1 MTSSLLL
8 AATDG
13 AADFGGTGENWLF
26 WIIAIITVPAALGL
40 IFVRKAVHAALC
52 MALVMVCLGIVYLA
66 LQAPFLG
73 MVQIFVYAGAVMML
87 FLFLLMLVGVDS
99 SDSLVETIKGQRW
112 LALVFGLALAVLMI
126 SVIGQ
131 VSYGGAKGLNDIDT
145 AGNMTKMA
153 ELIFGQYVWAFE
165 ATSALLI
172 TAVLGAM
179 VLAHRERLTPKP
191 TQKTL
196 AAQRIKDGPIKAP
209 LPSPGVFARHNAVD
223 IPALLPDGSPSEL
236 SVSRVLTA
244 RGQNRSVL
252 TVSEDVTIIE
262 AEISPNAQNQSDAQ
276 GHPLRG
282 AGNPGVNSADV
293 ADVDRAAEVAEDE
306 VEGSRA

>member
-1 MTSSLLL
+1 MTTPSLLL
-8 AATDG
+8 AQATPG
-13 AADFGGTGENWLF
+13 AADLGGTGENVLF
-26 WIIAIITVPAALGL
+26 WVIALITVPGALGL
-40 IFVRKAVHAALC
+40 LFARKAVHAALC
-52 MALVMVCLGIVYLA
+52 MALVMVCLGIAYLA

-73 MVQIFVYAGAVMML
+73 VVQIFVYAGAVMML
-87 FLFLLMLVGVDS
+87 FLFMMMLVGVDS

-112 LALVFGLALAVLMI
+112 LAFVFGLALAVLMT

-131 VSYGGAKGLNDIDT
+131 ATYGGARGLQDVDT
-145 AGNMTKMA
+145 AGNMTGMA
-153 ELIFGQYVWAFE
+153 ELIFGKYVWAFE

-179 VLAHRERLTPKP
+179 MLAHRERLTPKA
-191 TQKTL
+191 TQKDL
-196 AAQRIKDGPIKAP
+196 AIKRIQEGPIKAP

-223 IPALLPDGSPSEL
+223 IPALLPDGTPSEL

-262 AEISPNAQNQSDAQ
+262 AEISPAAQNLADPQ
-276 GHPLRG
+276 GHGLKGARDRAVDGESVADDVKVKG
-282 AGNPGVNSADV
+282 AGQ
-293 ADVDRAAEVAEDE
+293 
-306 VEGSRA
+306 